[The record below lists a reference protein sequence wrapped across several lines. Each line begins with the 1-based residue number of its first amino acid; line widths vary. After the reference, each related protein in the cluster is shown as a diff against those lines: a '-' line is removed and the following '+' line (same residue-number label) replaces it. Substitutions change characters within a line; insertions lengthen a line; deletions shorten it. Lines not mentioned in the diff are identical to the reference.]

1 MRKLVLSMN
10 MDEIIEMLRE
20 IRELSEMSPS
30 EREIYALY
38 YPDAQIIAECDRIIN
53 FFERR
58 CAKGFELTEF
68 VRIFTESG
76 CGHLKTKK

>member
-1 MRKLVLSMN
+1 MYDLMGKLVLSMD

-38 YPDAQIIAECDRIIN
+38 YQDAQLIAECDR
-53 FFERR
+53 
-58 CAKGFELTEF
+58 
-68 VRIFTESG
+68 ESLIASKEDV
-76 CGHLKTKK
+76 LKILN

>member
-1 MRKLVLSMN
+1 MGKLVLSMD

-38 YPDAQIIAECDRIIN
+38 YPDAQLIAECDR
-53 FFERR
+53 
-58 CAKGFELTEF
+58 
-68 VRIFTESG
+68 ESLIASKEDV
-76 CGHLKTKK
+76 LKILN

>member
-1 MRKLVLSMN
+1 MYDLMGKLVLSMD

-38 YPDAQIIAECDRIIN
+38 YPNAQLIAECDR
-53 FFERR
+53 
-58 CAKGFELTEF
+58 
-68 VRIFTESG
+68 ESLIASKEDV
-76 CGHLKTKK
+76 LKILN

>member
-1 MRKLVLSMN
+1 MYDLMGKLVLSMN

-38 YPDAQIIAECDRIIN
+38 YPDAQLIAECDR
-53 FFERR
+53 
-58 CAKGFELTEF
+58 
-68 VRIFTESG
+68 ESLISSKEDV
-76 CGHLKTKK
+76 LKILN

>member
-1 MRKLVLSMN
+1 MENLMRKLVLSMN

-38 YPDAQIIAECDRIIN
+38 YPDAQIIAECDR
-53 FFERR
+53 
-58 CAKGFELTEF
+58 
-68 VRIFTESG
+68 ESLISSKEDV
-76 CGHLKTKK
+76 LKVLN

>member
-1 MRKLVLSMN
+1 MN

-38 YPDAQIIAECDRIIN
+38 YPDAQIIAECDR
-53 FFERR
+53 
-58 CAKGFELTEF
+58 
-68 VRIFTESG
+68 ESLISSKEDV
-76 CGHLKTKK
+76 LKVLN

>member
-1 MRKLVLSMN
+1 MYDLMGKLVLSMD

-38 YPDAQIIAECDRIIN
+38 YPDAQLIAECDR
-53 FFERR
+53 
-58 CAKGFELTEF
+58 
-68 VRIFTESG
+68 ESLIASKEDV
-76 CGHLKTKK
+76 LKILN

>member
-1 MRKLVLSMN
+1 MKNLMRKLVLSMN

-38 YPDAQIIAECDRIIN
+38 YPDAQIIAECDR
-53 FFERR
+53 
-58 CAKGFELTEF
+58 
-68 VRIFTESG
+68 ESLISSKEDV
-76 CGHLKTKK
+76 LKVLN